1 MKDFLSRL
9 FRFLTKWIPGKRPV
23 EPTVEKLKVLIV
35 CTGNTCRSPMAEK
48 FAQHIVDHCPE
59 TYGKVIGE
67 VKSAGFAAHDGDPA
81 SKHAQTVVLE
91 QGVGNLS
98 QHKAVKLN
106 QALVDWADI
115 VISMTYR
122 LSVDVT
128 TKFDNGH
135 TRFFSMGEFSGLG
148 SKGVIPDPYGGSLKA
163 YQACAKKIEEAL
175 MLGFGLL
182 LLHEEQALN
191 MGFGLLIKEEEE
203 FQHKDQL
210 GTPQV
215 DRHR

>member
-1 MKDFLSRL
+1 MRLKMKDFLSRL
-9 FRFLTKWIPGKRPV
+9 FRFLTKWIPSKRPV
-23 EPTVEKLKVLIV
+23 EPTVAPFEKLKVLLV

-48 FAQHIVDHCPE
+48 FAQHMIDHCPQ

-91 QGVGNLS
+91 QGVGDLS

-106 QALVDWADI
+106 QALVDWAD
-115 VISMTYR
+115 VVVSMTYR
-122 LSVDVT
+122 LSVDVAT
-128 TKFDNGH
+128 RFDNGH

-148 SKGVIPDPYGGSLKA
+148 SQGVIPDPYGGSLKA

-175 MLGFGLL
+175 TLGFGLL
-182 LLHEEQALN
+182 LFQEEA
-191 MGFGLLIKEEEE
+191 K
-203 FQHKDQL
+203 
-210 GTPQV
+210 
-215 DRHR
+215 HRSTSFRLRSMFWS